1 MVRGAGMG
9 ISKRAISAAAG
20 SAAVY
25 LHGKGHEAEEDN
37 AAVEGSHRAELMAE
51 NALRHAMNRTNR
63 GVRKRSS
70 RWQENPADAVTKG
83 RLQFEAVQ
91 EAAKSTG
98 RQAAEMEQAKKS
110 AIRRF
115 WQKQRY
121 KKAYQAAKNGE
132 KRQRRQC
139 RSHRPSLQRRK
150 GRRQR
155 SSGGIKE
162 YLARWR
168 QWCCSLY

>member
-98 RQAAEMEQAKKS
+98 RQAAEMEQAKRVLSGVSGRSKD
-110 AIRRF
+110 IRKRI
-115 WQKQRY
+115 
-121 KKAYQAAKNGE
+121 
-132 KRQRRQC
+132 RQRRMVKNGSGDNADHTDRLC
-139 RSHRPSLQRRK
+139 KGEKGGGSGHRA
-150 GRRQR
+150 
-155 SSGGIKE
+155 E
-162 YLARWR
+162 
-168 QWCCSLY
+168 